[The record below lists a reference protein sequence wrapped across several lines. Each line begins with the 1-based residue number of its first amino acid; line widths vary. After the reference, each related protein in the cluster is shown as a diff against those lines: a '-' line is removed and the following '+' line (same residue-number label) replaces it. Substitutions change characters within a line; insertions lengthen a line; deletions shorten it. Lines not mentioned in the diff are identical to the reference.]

1 MIEDQDEDQDESHDD
16 QTMPFWAYS
25 DDEDLDDVQGEPLPS
40 TWNDGEPWPIGLA
53 DHDDLAPAS
62 WVQRGSALEPL
73 NRSDLERV
81 LDGRGASWTA
91 YRTAANTATRLGEWD
106 LVEKAAVLAL
116 SIAHAQNYLYV
127 GTLSQVARQVLVAKC
142 ATATLDGLGA
152 ALTDGEARLRAVV
165 DDARREGRSA
175 LADAVDGE
183 IQLAAAVLLLL
194 MNPDDAAALTSLAS
208 KLRQLGRPDLA
219 EHTATS
225 AIELED
231 QNPAP
236 WVARAAARADQ
247 RNHKGALAD
256 LDQPI
261 LTGNTMAAVTRIRVL
276 RTVGRKPEALDLAL
290 RTAER
295 EPSRHTLTMLSLLAN
310 DLGDA
315 AAQATAARL
324 YEQAY
329 GPSPEAPTARLLG
342 MLAAEQLARE
352 GDHQGAL
359 LLGQV
364 VAAEGPR
371 WTRADNFVT
380 RVERDLR

>member
-1 MIEDQDEDQDESHDD
+1 MIDDHHDESEDEHAV
-16 QTMPFWAYS
+16 PFWAYS
-25 DDEDLDDVQGEPLPS
+25 DDEDLDDVRGEFTPS
-40 TWNDGEPWPIGLA
+40 AWDDGEPWPIGLG
-53 DHDDLAPAS
+53 DPDDVVSAPWA
-62 WVQRGSALEPL
+62 QLGSAREPQT
-73 NRSDLERV
+73 RSDLERV
-81 LDGRGASWTA
+81 LDGRRASWTA
-91 YRTAANTATRLGEWD
+91 YRDAARAATRIGAWD

-116 SIAHAQNYLYV
+116 QVAHTQQFGYA

-142 ATATLDGLGA
+142 ATATLHGLETALADGATL
-152 ALTDGEARLRAVV
+152 LRAVV
-165 DDARREGRSA
+165 NDARREGRST

-183 IQLAAAVLLLL
+183 IELAAALLLL
-194 MNPDDAAALTSLAS
+194 LTDLGNAAALTSLAG
-208 KLRQLGRPDLA
+208 KLRQLGRADLA
-219 EHTATS
+219 EQTATS

-247 RNHKGALAD
+247 RNHRGALAD

-276 RTVGRKPEALDLAL
+276 RTVGRLREALDLAL

-295 EPSRHTLTMLSLLAN
+295 EPSRHTLTMLRLLAN

-315 AAQATAARL
+315 EAQATAARL

-352 GDHQGAL
+352 GDHQAAL